1 MYPLATR
8 YAFRM
13 IHRAPLTRRASSTSY
28 VVVGTVGTDH
38 ANGKPRNRL
47 VVLHGG
53 LVWAG
58 YDKHFLRAPLTR
70 RASSTSS
77 AAFA

>member
-1 MYPLATR
+1 M
-8 YAFRM
+8 
-13 IHRAPLTRRASSTSY
+13 
-28 VVVGTVGTDH
+28 VVGTVGTDH

-58 YDKHFLRAPLTR
+58 YDKHFLPMRVVAMTLAALPSRSPTQVSIC
-70 RASSTSS
+70 AS
-77 AAFA
+77 AKRVVLMLP